1 MAKREKLIAQKR
13 ELMGHKAKKLRRE
26 GILPANLF
34 GKKIKSQ
41 SLQVNLKE
49 FLKVFEKTGETGL
62 IDLVIDD
69 KETRPVLVGNVQI
82 EPVSDQPLHVD
93 FHQVNLEEKVTV
105 AVPIHLVGEAP
116 AVVRDEGV
124 LVQPLAEVEVEALP
138 TDLPDHLEADI
149 SSLDKI
155 DAAVRVADLKVP
167 KGVAVKTAQE
177 EVVAIINPKAKE
189 EEVAPAAEE
198 AVVAEGEKGAEEA
211 PAPAEG
217 EEKAAEGQKPAEE
230 NKEG

>member
-1 MAKREKLIAQKR
+1 
-13 ELMGHKAKKLRRE
+13 MGHKAKKLRRE

-167 KGVAVKTAQE
+167 KGVVVKTVQE

-198 AVVAEGEKGAEEA
+198 AAVAEGEKGAEEA
-211 PAPAEG
+211 PASAEG
-217 EEKAAEGQKPAEE
+217 EEKAAGGQKVAEE

>member
-1 MAKREKLIAQKR
+1 MAKREKLTAQKR
-13 ELMGHKAKKLRRE
+13 ELTGHKVRKLRRE

-62 IDLVIDD
+62 IDLIIDG

-93 FHQVNLEEKVTV
+93 FHQVNLEEKVAV

-116 AVVRDEGV
+116 AVVQDEGV

-189 EEVAPAAEE
+189 EEVAPAAQE
-198 AVVAEGEKGAEEA
+198 VVAEGEKGAEEV

-217 EEKAAEGQKPAEE
+217 EEKATEDQKSAEE

>member
-1 MAKREKLIAQKR
+1 MAKREKLAAQKR
-13 ELMGHKAKKLRRE
+13 ELAGHKVKKLRRE

-82 EPVSDQPLHVD
+82 EPVGDQPLHVN

-116 AVVRDEGV
+116 AVVGDEGV

-149 SSLDKI
+149 SSLDKVE
-155 DAAVRVADLKVP
+155 AALRVADLKVP
-167 KGVAVKTAQE
+167 KGAVIQADKE

-189 EEVAPAAEE
+189 EEVAPATAE
-198 AVVAEGEKGAEEA
+198 AATTEGEKGAEEA
-211 PAPAEG
+211 PASAEG

>member
-1 MAKREKLIAQKR
+1 MAKREKLTAQKR
-13 ELMGHKAKKLRRE
+13 EVTGRKVKKLRRE

-34 GKKIKSQ
+34 GKGIKSQ
-41 SLQVNLKE
+41 SLQLNFKE
-49 FLKVFEKTGETGL
+49 FLKIFEKVGETGL
-62 IDLVIDD
+62 IDLAINGG
-69 KETRPVLVGNVQI
+69 EARPVLVSNVQI

-105 AVPIHLVGEAP
+105 AVPIQLVGEAP
-116 AVVRDEGV
+116 AVIQDEGV

-167 KGVAVKTAQE
+167 KGVAVKTTQE
-177 EVVAIINPKAKE
+177 EVVAIINPRAKE
-189 EEVAPAAEE
+189 EEGAPVAEE
-198 AVVAEGEKGAEEA
+198 AAVAEGEKGAEEA
-211 PAPAEG
+211 PASAEG
-217 EEKAAEGQKPAEE
+217 GEKATEGQKPAEE

>member
-1 MAKREKLIAQKR
+1 
-13 ELMGHKAKKLRRE
+13 MGHKAKKLRRE

-116 AVVRDEGV
+116 AVVGDEGV

-167 KGVAVKTAQE
+167 KGVVVKTVQE

>member
-1 MAKREKLIAQKR
+1 MVKREKLNAEKR
-13 ELMGHKAKKLRRE
+13 EITGRKVKKLRRE

-34 GKKIKSQ
+34 GKGIKSQ

-49 FLKVFEKTGETGL
+49 FLKVFEKVGETGL
-62 IDLVIDD
+62 IDLAINEGEV
-69 KETRPVLVGNVQI
+69 RPVLVGNVQI

-116 AVVRDEGV
+116 AVMRDEGV
-124 LVQPLAEVEVEALP
+124 LVQPLSEVEVEALP
-138 TDLPDHLEADI
+138 ADLPDHLEVDI
-149 SSLDKI
+149 SSLDKV

-167 KGVAVKTAQE
+167 KGVAVKTDQE
-177 EVVAIINPKAKE
+177 EVVAIINSKAKE
-189 EEVAPAAEE
+189 EEVAPAAPE
-198 AVVAEGEKGAEEA
+198 AASTEGEGAGSDLAAGEA
-211 PAPAEG
+211 SATQKSE
-217 EEKAAEGQKPAEE
+217 EEKEE

>member
-167 KGVAVKTAQE
+167 KGVVVKTVQE

-211 PAPAEG
+211 PASAEG
-217 EEKAAEGQKPAEE
+217 EEKAAGGQKPAEE

>member
-1 MAKREKLIAQKR
+1 M
-13 ELMGHKAKKLRRE
+13 
-26 GILPANLF
+26 
-34 GKKIKSQ
+34 
-41 SLQVNLKE
+41 
-49 FLKVFEKTGETGL
+49 
-62 IDLVIDD
+62 
-69 KETRPVLVGNVQI
+69 QI

-93 FHQVNLEEKVTV
+93 FHQVNLEEKVAV

-116 AVVRDEGV
+116 AVVQDEGV

-189 EEVAPAAEE
+189 EEVTPVVEE
-198 AVVAEGEKGAEEA
+198 A
-211 PAPAEG
+211 APAEG
-217 EEKAAEGQKPAEE
+217 EKAGGEPTTGEAPTAQKPEE
-230 NKEG
+230 EKEEKKEG

>member
-1 MAKREKLIAQKR
+1 MAKREKLTAQKR
-13 ELMGHKAKKLRRE
+13 EVTGRKVKKLRRE

-34 GKKIKSQ
+34 GKGIKSQ
-41 SLQVNLKE
+41 SLQLNFKE
-49 FLKVFEKTGETGL
+49 FLKIFEKVGETGL
-62 IDLVIDD
+62 IDLAINGG
-69 KETRPVLVGNVQI
+69 EARPVLVSNVQI

-105 AVPIHLVGEAP
+105 AVPIQLVGEAP
-116 AVVRDEGV
+116 AVIQDEGV

-167 KGVAVKTAQE
+167 KGVAVKTTQE
-177 EVVAIINPKAKE
+177 EVVAIINPRAKE
-189 EEVAPAAEE
+189 EEVTPVVEE
-198 AVVAEGEKGAEEA
+198 A
-211 PAPAEG
+211 APAEG
-217 EEKAAEGQKPAEE
+217 KEAGGEPTTGEAPTAQKPEEEKEE

>member
-1 MAKREKLIAQKR
+1 MAKREKLTAQKR
-13 ELMGHKAKKLRRE
+13 ELTGHKVKKLRRE

-69 KETRPVLVGNVQI
+69 KETRSVLVGNVQI
-82 EPVSDQPLHVD
+82 EPVSDQLLHVD

-116 AVVRDEGV
+116 AVVQDEGV

-167 KGVAVKTAQE
+167 KGVVVKTVQE

-198 AVVAEGEKGAEEA
+198 AAVAEGEKGAEEA
-211 PAPAEG
+211 PASAEG
-217 EEKAAEGQKPAEE
+217 EEKAAGGQKVAEE

>member
-1 MAKREKLIAQKR
+1 MAKREKLTAQKR
-13 ELMGHKAKKLRRE
+13 ELTGHKVKKLRRE

-41 SLQVNLKE
+41 SLQVNFKE
-49 FLKVFEKTGETGL
+49 FLKVFGKTGETSL
-62 IDLVIDD
+62 IDLAINDQ
-69 KETRPVLVGNVQI
+69 ETRPVLVGNVQI
-82 EPVSDQPLHVD
+82 EPVSNQPLHVD

-116 AVVRDEGV
+116 AVVQDEGV

-149 SSLDKI
+149 SSLDKVE
-155 DAAVRVADLKVP
+155 AALRVADLKVP
-167 KGVAVKTAQE
+167 KGVVIQADKE
-177 EVVAIINPKAKE
+177 EVVAIINPRAKE
-189 EEVAPAAEE
+189 EEGAPVAEE
-198 AVVAEGEKGAEEA
+198 AAVAEGEKGAEEA
-211 PAPAEG
+211 PAPAG
-217 EEKAAEGQKPAEE
+217 GKEKAVEGQKPAEK

>member
-167 KGVAVKTAQE
+167 KGVVVKTVQE

-217 EEKAAEGQKPAEE
+217 EEKAAGGQKPAEE

>member
-1 MAKREKLIAQKR
+1 MAKREKLTAQKR
-13 ELMGHKAKKLRRE
+13 ELTGHKVKKLRRE

-69 KETRPVLVGNVQI
+69 KETRSVLVGNVQI
-82 EPVSDQPLHVD
+82 EPVSDQLLHVD

-116 AVVRDEGV
+116 AVVQDEGV

-167 KGVAVKTAQE
+167 KGVVVKTVQE

>member
-1 MAKREKLIAQKR
+1 
-13 ELMGHKAKKLRRE
+13 MGHKAKKLRRE

-211 PAPAEG
+211 PASAEG
-217 EEKAAEGQKPAEE
+217 GEKATEGQKVAEE

>member
-1 MAKREKLIAQKR
+1 MAKREKLTAQKR
-13 ELMGHKAKKLRRE
+13 ELTGHKVRKLRRE

-62 IDLVIDD
+62 IDLEIDG
-69 KETRPVLVGNVQI
+69 KETRPVLVSNVQI

-116 AVVRDEGV
+116 AVVQDEGV

-149 SSLDKI
+149 SSLDKVE
-155 DAAVRVADLKVP
+155 AALRVADLRVP
-167 KGVAVKTAQE
+167 KGVVIQAEKE
-177 EVVAIINPKAKE
+177 EVVAIINPRAKE
-189 EEVAPAAEE
+189 EEVAPVAEE
-198 AVVAEGEKGAEEA
+198 AAPAEGEKGAEEEV
-211 PAPAEG
+211 APAEG

-230 NKEG
+230 KKEG

>member
-1 MAKREKLIAQKR
+1 
-13 ELMGHKAKKLRRE
+13 MGHKAKKLRRE

-167 KGVAVKTAQE
+167 KGVVVKTVQE

-217 EEKAAEGQKPAEE
+217 EEKAAGGQKPAEE

>member
-116 AVVRDEGV
+116 AVVGDEGV

-167 KGVAVKTAQE
+167 KGVVVKTVQE

>member
-1 MAKREKLIAQKR
+1 MAKREKLTAQKR
-13 ELMGHKAKKLRRE
+13 ELTGHKVRKLRRE

-34 GKKIKSQ
+34 GKGIKSQ

-62 IDLVIDD
+62 IDLIIDG

-116 AVVRDEGV
+116 AVVQDEGV
-124 LVQPLAEVEVEALP
+124 LVQPLAEIEVEALP

-189 EEVAPAAEE
+189 EEVAPAAQE
-198 AVVAEGEKGAEEA
+198 VVAEGEKGAEEV
-211 PAPAEG
+211 PAPAEE
-217 EEKAAEGQKPAEE
+217 EEKVAEDQKSAEE

>member
-1 MAKREKLIAQKR
+1 MAKREKLTAQKR
-13 ELMGHKAKKLRRE
+13 ELTGHKVRKLRRE

-167 KGVAVKTAQE
+167 KGVVVKTVQE

>member
-1 MAKREKLIAQKR
+1 MAKREKLAAQKR
-13 ELMGHKAKKLRRE
+13 ELAGHKVKKLRRE

-34 GKKIKSQ
+34 GRGIKSQ
-41 SLQVNLKE
+41 SLQVNLKD
-49 FLKVFEKTGETGL
+49 FLEVFEKTGETGL
-62 IDLVIDD
+62 IDLVIND
-69 KETRPVLVGNVQI
+69 KETRPVLVGNVQV

-93 FHQVNLEEKVTV
+93 FHQVNLEEKVVV

-149 SSLDKI
+149 SSLDKVE
-155 DAAVRVADLKVP
+155 ATVRVLDLKVS
-167 KGVAVKTAQE
+167 KGVTIQANPE

-189 EEVAPAAEE
+189 EEAAPAA
-198 AVVAEGEKGAEEA
+198 AET
-211 PAPAEG
+211 APAEG
-217 EEKAAEGQKPAEE
+217 QGEATTTTEEATSAQKPEEE

>member
-1 MAKREKLIAQKR
+1 MAKREKLAAQKR
-13 ELMGHKAKKLRRE
+13 ELVGHKVKKLRRE

-34 GKKIKSQ
+34 GKGIKSQ
-41 SLQVNLKE
+41 NLQVNLKD
-49 FLKVFEKTGETGL
+49 FLEVFEKTGETGL
-62 IDLVIDD
+62 IDLVIND
-69 KETRPVLVGNVQI
+69 KETRPVLVGSVQI

-93 FHQVNLEEKVTV
+93 FHQVNLEEKVAV

-116 AVVRDEGV
+116 AVVQDEGV

-167 KGVAVKTAQE
+167 KGVVVKTAQE

-189 EEVAPAAEE
+189 EVAPVVEE
-198 AVVAEGEKGAEEA
+198 A
-211 PAPAEG
+211 APAEG
-217 EEKAAEGQKPAEE
+217 EKAGGEPTTGEAPTVQKPEEEKEE

>member
-1 MAKREKLIAQKR
+1 MAKREKLTAQKR
-13 ELMGHKAKKLRRE
+13 ELAGHKVKKLRRE

-116 AVVRDEGV
+116 AVARDEGV

-167 KGVAVKTAQE
+167 KGVVVKTVQE

-217 EEKAAEGQKPAEE
+217 EEKAAGGQKPAEE

>member
-1 MAKREKLIAQKR
+1 
-13 ELMGHKAKKLRRE
+13 
-26 GILPANLF
+26 
-34 GKKIKSQ
+34 
-41 SLQVNLKE
+41 
-49 FLKVFEKTGETGL
+49 
-62 IDLVIDD
+62 LVS
-69 KETRPVLVGNVQI
+69 NVQI

-149 SSLDKI
+149 SSLDKVE
-155 DAAVRVADLKVP
+155 AAVRVADLKAP
-167 KGVAVKTAQE
+167 KGVVIQADKE
-177 EVVAIINPKAKE
+177 EVVAIINPRAKE
-189 EEVAPAAEE
+189 EEVAPAAAETAPTEGQGE
-198 AVVAEGEKGAEEA
+198 ATTST
-211 PAPAEG
+211 
-217 EEKAAEGQKPAEE
+217 EKATSAQKSEEE

>member
-1 MAKREKLIAQKR
+1 
-13 ELMGHKAKKLRRE
+13 MGHKAKKLRRE

>member
-211 PAPAEG
+211 PASAEG
-217 EEKAAEGQKPAEE
+217 EEKAAGGQKPAEE